1 MGNKNTSSE
10 NTTNDDSKIDQ
21 KIVTMVMIMGN
32 IIYYQNYKNNYND
45 AEKSIVHIIL

>member
-21 KIVTMVMIMGN
+21 KDCNHGYDN
-32 IIYYQNYKNNYND
+32 GEYNLLSKLQKYYND
-45 AEKSIVHIIL
+45 AEKVFVHIIL

>member
-21 KIVTMVMIMGN
+21 KDCNHGYDN
-32 IIYYQNYKNNYND
+32 GEYNLLS
-45 AEKSIVHIIL
+45 KLQK

>member
-21 KIVTMVMIMGN
+21 KDCNHGYDN
-32 IIYYQNYKNNYND
+32 GEYNYYQNYKNNYND
-45 AEKSIVHIIL
+45 AEKVFVHIIL